1 MIKKKSLLQ
10 LLVIYI
16 AVITVATLIPNT
28 SKATISSIG
37 YDFEEVE
44 IGSSEKTMVT
54 ITNLEDTDT
63 VISGLVFVNTT
74 CSDFSILHTPDNL
87 TIPAKGIIEVEIGYT
102 PSSIG
107 TCSDTLRIYNGTP
120 FPSMVTFVGTGV
132 EPAVTKLDLFYGRKQ
147 SLEQI
152 THIKSFINE
161 SLGNGTL
168 KGTKGPGKGKRTAQN
183 RVRSFNK
190 MLIIATHM
198 IENGNIE
205 AAHNK
210 LITVYKKTDGNPNPK
225 DFVTGNNA
233 ADLAV
238 KIQSLILSLNSI

>member
-1 MIKKKSLLQ
+1 MIKKKTLLQ
-10 LLVIYI
+10 ILVIYI
-16 AVITVATLIPNT
+16 AVIAVSTFMPNT
-28 SKATISSIG
+28 SQAAISSTG

-44 IGSSEKTMVT
+44 IGSSETTLVT

-63 VISGLVFVNTT
+63 VITGIVFANTT

-120 FPSMVTFVGTGV
+120 FPSMVTFVGTGI
-132 EPAVTKLDLFYGRKQ
+132 EPVVTKLDLFYARKQ
-147 SLEQI
+147 SLDQI
-152 THIKSFINE
+152 AQIKSFVNE
-161 SLGNGTL
+161 SLANESL
-168 KGTKGPGKGKRTAQN
+168 KGTGKGKRMAKN
-183 RVRSFNK
+183 REKSFYK
-190 MLIIATHM
+190 MLVIATHM

-210 LITVYKKTDGNPNPK
+210 LNSIYKKIDGKPNPE
-225 DFVTGNNA
+225 DFVTGNA
-233 ADLAV
+233 AGDLAAQ
-238 KIQSLILSLNSI
+238 IQNLISSLNSI

>member
-1 MIKKKSLLQ
+1 MIKKKTLLQ
-10 LLVIYI
+10 ILVIYI
-16 AVITVATLIPNT
+16 AVIAVSTFMPST
-28 SKATISSIG
+28 SKAAISSTG

-44 IGSSEKTMVT
+44 IGSSETTLVT

-63 VISGLVFVNTT
+63 VITGIVFANTT
-74 CSDFSILHTPDNL
+74 CSDFSILHTLDNL

-132 EPAVTKLDLFYGRKQ
+132 DPAVTKLDPFYARKQ

-152 THIKSFINE
+152 AQIKSFMKE
-161 SLGNGTL
+161 SIDDKSL
-168 KGTKGPGKGKRTAQN
+168 KGTGTGKSMAKN
-183 RVRSFNK
+183 RVKSFYK
-190 MLIIATHM
+190 MLVITTHM
-198 IENGNIE
+198 IENGNTE

-210 LITVYKKTDGNPNPK
+210 LITIYKKTDGKPNPE
-225 DFVTGNNA
+225 DFVTGDA
-233 ADLAV
+233 ADNLAEQ
-238 KIQSLILSLNSI
+238 IQNLISSLNSI